1 LLRTDTSAALR
12 IARHA
17 KWQGGRFPRFADDD
31 VVQFCVE
38 EALVTALELQEA
50 AVVLAAEEAK
60 PAVDAVSRS
69 MSRRQ
74 KVLEA
79 TG

>member
-1 LLRTDTSAALR
+1 
-12 IARHA
+12 
-17 KWQGGRFPRFADDD
+17 
-31 VVQFCVE
+31 
-38 EALVTALELQEA
+38 VTALELQEA